1 MQMCHPDVDSARYQN
16 DNCRGY
22 SLPFRDV
29 LILYISQE
37 AQDDCLHVDFECFK
51 LALWPTLRQK
61 FMNFWSFL
69 TRPGDKHDEK
79 ISNFAKLVEAHDSA
93 VSLTIF

>member
-1 MQMCHPDVDSARYQN
+1 
-16 DNCRGY
+16 
-22 SLPFRDV
+22 
-29 LILYISQE
+29 
-37 AQDDCLHVDFECFK
+37 
-51 LALWPTLRQK
+51 
-61 FMNFWSFL
+61 MNFWSFL